1 MGVLLP
7 PPYTETEKIN
17 RIIERGGKG
26 LTDLD
31 FFALELNDWLKS
43 PLREEQLLGDRYY
56 RGYQDILERERRVIG
71 PDGGLQPVK
80 NLPNNR
86 LVDNQ
91 YAKLADQKVNYLLG
105 KPLTIDGRNK
115 GYIAKLWDTL
125 GKGFPQMLH
134 KLGKDAI
141 GGAMGWLYPY
151 YDEKGEFC
159 LKRFPPFEI
168 LPFWADDEH
177 TLLDC
182 ALRYYRQEV
191 WEGYGRK
198 TVERVELYREDG
210 VYRYIRDGFGLR
222 PDMELGAHSDYFTAA
237 GEDGEV
243 QGYNWERIP
252 LIPFRYNAQEIP
264 LLRRVKGIQDA
275 LNLCHSDLANNMQED
290 KRNTILILREYD
302 GQDLGEFRR
311 NLSELG
317 VVKVRADGGV
327 ETLDVQVNGENYRQQ
342 IQLLKKAL
350 VENGRGFDAKDER
363 MSGNPNQMNIQS
375 MYADIDLDANEM
387 EAQFQGALRELRWF
401 VDRHLKNRT
410 GVDYSKENV
419 RFIFNRDVLINEA
432 EAIQECRNSQGIL
445 SRETIVGQHPWV
457 ENVEEELRR
466 LEKEEAQALEN
477 YEGAF
482 QPQFRENVKD
492 DEKP

>member
-7 PPYTETEKIN
+7 SPYAETEKIN
-17 RIIERGGKG
+17 RIIKQGGQG
-26 LTDLD
+26 LTGLQ

-43 PLREEQLLGDRYY
+43 PVREEQLLGDRYY
-56 RGYQDILERERRVIG
+56 RGYQDILERERQVIG
-71 PDGGLQPVK
+71 PDGSLQPVK

-91 YAKLADQKVNYLLG
+91 YARLVDQKTNYLLG

-115 GYIAKLWDTL
+115 GYITRFQDML
-125 GKGFPQMLH
+125 GDNFSQTLH
-134 KLGKDAI
+134 KLGKDALS
-141 GGAMGWLYPY
+141 GAIGWLYPY
-151 YDEKGEFC
+151 YDEKGAFC

-177 TLLDC
+177 TVLDC
-182 ALRYYRQEV
+182 ALRYYCQEV
-191 WEGYGRK
+191 WEGYHK
-198 TVERVELYREDG
+198 KLVERVELYQGDG
-210 VYRYIRDGFGLR
+210 LYRYIRDGFVLR
-222 PDMELGAHSDYFTAA
+222 PDMELGEYSPYFTVAR
-237 GEDGEV
+237 EDGKA

-264 LLRRVKGIQDA
+264 LLRRVKSLQEA

-302 GQDLGEFRR
+302 GQDVEEFRR
-311 NLSELG
+311 NLSEFG
-317 VVKVRADGGV
+317 VVKVRADGGLEALNV
-327 ETLDVQVNGENYRQQ
+327 EVNIENYRQQ
-342 IQLLKKAL
+342 MELLKKAL

-387 EAQFQGALRELRWF
+387 EIQFQGALRELRWF
-401 VDRHLKNRT
+401 VDRHLQNRT
-410 GVDYSKENV
+410 GVDYSGEDI
-419 RFIFNRDVLINEA
+419 RFLFNRDVLVNEA
-432 EAIQECRNSQGIL
+432 EAIQGCRDSQGIL

-466 LEKEEAQALEN
+466 LEKEESQALEN

-482 QPQFRENVKD
+482 PSQFRENVKN

>member
-17 RIIERGGKG
+17 QIIERGGKG
-26 LTDLD
+26 LTGLQ

-43 PLREEQLLGDRYY
+43 PMREEQLLGDRYY
-56 RGYQDILERERRVIG
+56 RGYQDILERERQVIG
-71 PDGGLQPVK
+71 PDGSLQPVK

-91 YAKLADQKVNYLLG
+91 YAKLVDQKTNYLLG
-105 KPLTIDGRNK
+105 KPLTIDGENRE
-115 GYIAKLWDTL
+115 YIARIEDTL
-125 GKGFPQMLH
+125 GRGFSQMLH
-134 KLGKDAI
+134 KLGKDALS
-141 GGAMGWLYPY
+141 GAVGWLYPY
-151 YDEKGEFC
+151 YDEKGKFC

-177 TLLDC
+177 TILDC

-191 WEGYGRK
+191 WEGYHK
-198 TVERVELYREDG
+198 KLVERVELYREDG
-210 VYRYIRDGFGLR
+210 VYRYIRDGFDLC
-222 PDMELGAHSDYFTAA
+222 PDVELGEHSDYFTAA
-237 GEDGEV
+237 GEDGRV

-252 LIPFRYNAQEIP
+252 LIPFRYNAQEIS
-264 LLRRVKGIQDA
+264 LLRRVKGVQDA
-275 LNLCHSDLANNMQED
+275 LNRCHSDLANNMQED

-311 NLSELG
+311 NLAELG
-317 VVKVRADGGV
+317 VVKVRADGGL
-327 ETLDVQVNGENYRQQ
+327 ETLNVEVNGENYRQQ
-342 IQLLKKAL
+342 IELLQKAII
-350 VENGRGFDAKDER
+350 ENGRGFDAKDER

-387 EAQFQGALRELRWF
+387 EVQFQMALRELRWF
-401 VDRHLKNRT
+401 VDRHLQNRT
-410 GVDYSKENV
+410 GVDYSGEDI
-419 RFIFNRDVLINEA
+419 RFLFNRDVLVNETA
-432 EAIQECRNSQGIL
+432 AIQGCRDSQGIL

-477 YEGAF
+477 YGGAF
-482 QPQFRENVKD
+482 PPQFRENVKD